1 MENEVENILVFATNI
16 ETETDKQKISNIL
29 DEHSEIQQWTL
40 DLEDIDCVLR
50 IVSDTLSE
58 DDIIGIIKSQD
69 FNCSQLE

>member
-16 ETETDKQKISNIL
+16 ETETDKQKISYIL

-50 IVSDTLSE
+50 IVSETLSE
-58 DDIIGIIKSQD
+58 EDIIGIIKSQD